1 MFIRFSNQ
9 EDLNSYTPTA
19 TNTAGTFRLDAG
31 SEIRGAVNAKDYTL
45 VLTDRAAYTIQFV
58 GPPFTFSIRQ
68 VGTNCGCISQHGIV
82 YANGAVYWMGDAGG
96 FFVFDGTVKSLPC
109 LVEDFV
115 FTTDGDNLG
124 LNFGATQTI
133 AAGYNSLYDEVMW
146 FYPKSGSEQIDRVV
160 TYNYAENV
168 WTTGSLA
175 RTTYVD
181 AYVFNNPYATEY
193 SSSLTPN
200 FPIQGIT
207 NTYGATTYYAHEE
220 GTDQVADGSST
231 AIPAFI
237 TSGDLDI
244 DDGEIFSSVRR
255 FIPDYKYLTGNSK
268 ITLFLNDF
276 PNNTQASSPLGPF
289 TVTSS
294 TDKVDTRARGR
305 LIAIKIENESVGE
318 TWRYGTLRLD
328 AQPDGRR

>member
-1 MFIRFSNQ
+1 M
-9 EDLNSYTPTA
+9 
-19 TNTAGTFRLDAG
+19 
-31 SEIRGAVNAKDYTL
+31 
-45 VLTDRAAYTIQFV
+45 
-58 GPPFTFSIRQ
+58 
-68 VGTNCGCISQHGIV
+68 
-82 YANGAVYWMGDAGG
+82 YADGAVYWMGDAGG

-124 LNFGATQTI
+124 LNFSATQTI

-146 FYPKSGSEQIDRVV
+146 FYPKSGSTQIDRVV

-181 AYVFNNPYATEY
+181 AYVFDNPYATEY
-193 SSSLTPN
+193 SATGTPN

-207 NTYGATTYYAHEE
+207 NRFGATTYYSHED
-220 GTDQVADGSST
+220 GTDQVANGTTT

-244 DDGEIFSSVRR
+244 DDGEIFSSIRR
-255 FIPDYKYLTGNSK
+255 FVPDFKYQTGNSK
-268 ITLFLNDF
+268 VTLFINDY
-276 PNNTQASSPLGPF
+276 PNNTKTSSPLGPF

-294 TDKVDTRARGR
+294 TDKIDTRARGR
-305 LIAIKIENESVGE
+305 LIAVKIENEAAGE
-318 TWRYGTLRLD
+318 TWRYGTLRID